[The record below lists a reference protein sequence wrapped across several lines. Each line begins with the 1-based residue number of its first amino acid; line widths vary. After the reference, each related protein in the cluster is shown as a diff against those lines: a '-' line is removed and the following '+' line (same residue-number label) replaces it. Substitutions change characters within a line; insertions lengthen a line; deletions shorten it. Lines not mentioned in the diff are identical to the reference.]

1 MKQDYGICGLSV
13 INVYKNPSESS
24 EIVNQL
30 LYGDHFTLLEVNTFW
45 SKIRFVYD
53 GSSGFILNSL
63 YATIDS
69 NVANQLNDFSKAKY
83 NTHLTNYAL
92 LESQQLL
99 PILIGSRMDVMTI
112 LGHEN
117 NESSETS
124 ESSLVE
130 TALRYTYAPYM
141 KGGRS
146 PFGID
151 ADGFTQIVYKT
162 AQKWLPRQLKDQAKE
177 GVSLSFLEESTP
189 GDLAFFDNEEGQ
201 LIHVGIL
208 LKDNYIIHA
217 HGCIRIDRIDHTGIF
232 NPYTSQYTHKLRVI
246 KSLNS

>member
-1 MKQDYGICGLSV
+1 M
-13 INVYKNPSESS
+13 
-24 EIVNQL
+24 
-30 LYGDHFTLLEVNTFW
+30 
-45 SKIRFVYD
+45 
-53 GSSGFILNSL
+53 
-63 YATIDS
+63 
-69 NVANQLNDFSKAKY
+69 ANQLNDFSKAKY

-162 AQKWLPRQLKDQAKE
+162 AQKWLPRQLKD
-177 GVSLSFLEESTP
+177 
-189 GDLAFFDNEEGQ
+189 
-201 LIHVGIL
+201 
-208 LKDNYIIHA
+208 
-217 HGCIRIDRIDHTGIF
+217 
-232 NPYTSQYTHKLRVI
+232 
-246 KSLNS
+246 